1 LTRYAFDS
9 SSPATSRNALRC
21 LANALLLK
29 ENTRQIFVDL
39 GCGEKASDKLKNDS
53 WDDEFLLSR
62 VILLT
67 TYGTNINLETLVD
80 AHHLA
85 ENICKNIGRHAEQYG
100 AEQTTSK
107 QADPMEDMALGESLK
122 LLFNVVHFCPQRNA
136 AFSPALPHILT
147 ILDKRPITSAKP
159 LETAMGFLL
168 NSILNLALDQEENKA
183 ALFPRDNPNKY
194 VDRLVDILDK
204 STNAYADDELDSLV
218 SPVTTV
224 IQRIYTV
231 ADPDV
236 QKHMRGL
243 LLPTFD
249 DRKQPLGRGESL
261 SARLLRIS
269 ANITTPKVQESTG
282 SLLFELSNK
291 DAKTFVENI
300 GYGYASGFLVRHKIA
315 LPENALEAQSAG
327 NGESSTTAGGQ
338 QTWKAVNPITGQT
351 LESEPAVNLPE
362 MTDEEKEREAE
373 RLFVL
378 FER

>member
-1 LTRYAFDS
+1 
-9 SSPATSRNALRC
+9 
-21 LANALLLK
+21 
-29 ENTRQIFVDL
+29 
-39 GCGEKASDKLKNDS
+39 
-53 WDDEFLLSR
+53 
-62 VILLT
+62 
-67 TYGTNINLETLVD
+67 
-80 AHHLA
+80 
-85 ENICKNIGRHAEQYG
+85 
-100 AEQTTSK
+100 
-107 QADPMEDMALGESLK
+107 
-122 LLFNVVHFCPQRNA
+122 
-136 AFSPALPHILT
+136 
-147 ILDKRPITSAKP
+147 
-159 LETAMGFLL
+159 MGFLL
-168 NSILNLALDQEENKA
+168 NSILNIALDQEEIKA
-183 ALFPRDNPNKY
+183 ALFPQDNPNKY

-204 STNAYADDELDSLV
+204 ATNAYADDELDSLV

-224 IQRIYTV
+224 IQKIYTV

-236 QKHMRGL
+236 QKHMRDL

-291 DAKTFVENI
+291 DAKRFVENI

-327 NGESSTTAGGQ
+327 NGESSSVSGGQ

-378 FER
+378 FERYVFLL